1 MTLTDLFEELYIAI
15 KQDGH
20 DIYFKA
26 EDAEM
31 LKSFII
37 EYMSFQKLIEYIKDI
52 KKYYSDG
59 SLCSLLESIVG
70 ERVCDDILKRF
81 TELNRRQNEI

>member
-52 KKYYSDG
+52 KNIIPMEA
-59 SLCSLLESIVG
+59 CV
-70 ERVCDDILKRF
+70 RF
-81 TELNRRQNEI
+81 QNLS

>member
-37 EYMSFQKLIEYIKDI
+37 EYMSFHKLIEYIKDM
-52 KKYYSDG
+52 KEYYSDG
-59 SLCSLLESIVG
+59 SLCSLSESVVG

-81 TELNRRQNEI
+81 AEFKRRTE